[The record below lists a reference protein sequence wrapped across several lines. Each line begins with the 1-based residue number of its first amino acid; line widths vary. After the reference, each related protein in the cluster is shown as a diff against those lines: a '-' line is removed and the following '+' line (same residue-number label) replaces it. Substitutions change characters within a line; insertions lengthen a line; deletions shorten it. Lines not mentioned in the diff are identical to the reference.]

1 LDMFIGCRLYTGPM
15 YFKYGLC
22 LRGLPGGHQ
31 FLTSLFEKNCKG
43 NTYAATLCT
52 INAGLFH
59 LSKLMPITKVYRGP
73 GGRLGDS
80 FWSRDTM
87 GISGG
92 VDFSFASTSL
102 DYDTAAHYARLGTAR
117 MIFECSMGMGDRGA
131 QIGWLSQYPG
141 EAEVCMP
148 PLTAFEVQTTTKVIE
163 VNYEFVILEP
173 CTEESLLAML
183 QVDAYLDPL
192 PGASGPAVRN
202 LHMLARTLR
211 GQWER
216 IAAEE
221 EQRGTTR
228 GFVTIRQPVRM
239 GDALSRMVGV
249 FDAWSG
255 RVLAVAADSAVYD
268 AGLKMDY
275 SVKAIDGY
283 PVIRDMLTAVTDAR
297 LAYNMD
303 DSRGRKVMRLT
314 VSHHDTEVRGDMLVV
329 KMRVS
334 VSARS
339 SSMIKKS
346 FMAGSKDG
354 FRKGSMAKLPV

>member
-1 LDMFIGCRLYTGPM
+1 
-15 YFKYGLC
+15 
-22 LRGLPGGHQ
+22 
-31 FLTSLFEKNCKG
+31 
-43 NTYAATLCT
+43 
-52 INAGLFH
+52 
-59 LSKLMPITKVYRGP
+59 
-73 GGRLGDS
+73 
-80 FWSRDTM
+80 
-87 GISGG
+87 
-92 VDFSFASTSL
+92 
-102 DYDTAAHYARLGTAR
+102 

-163 VNYEFVILEP
+163 INYDFVILEP
-173 CTEESLLAML
+173 CTEESLLATL
-183 QVDAYLDPL
+183 QVDSHLDPL
-192 PGASGPAVRN
+192 PGTSGPAVRN

-211 GQWER
+211 AQWER

-228 GFVTIRQPVRM
+228 GFVTIRQPVGM
-239 GDALSRMVGV
+239 MEGKDGLSRMVGV

-275 SVKAIDGY
+275 CVKAIDGY

-303 DSRGRKVMRLT
+303 DSPGRKMMRLT

>member
-1 LDMFIGCRLYTGPM
+1 MNEPDFSLDMFIGCRLYTGPM

-43 NTYAATLCT
+43 NTYAATRELRPPPRAIPPKPHSRHCQARQSTCVTPPSHVCAVCT

-275 SVKAIDGY
+275 S
-283 PVIRDMLTAVTDAR
+283 
-297 LAYNMD
+297 
-303 DSRGRKVMRLT
+303 
-314 VSHHDTEVRGDMLVV
+314 
-329 KMRVS
+329 
-334 VSARS
+334 
-339 SSMIKKS
+339 
-346 FMAGSKDG
+346 
-354 FRKGSMAKLPV
+354 